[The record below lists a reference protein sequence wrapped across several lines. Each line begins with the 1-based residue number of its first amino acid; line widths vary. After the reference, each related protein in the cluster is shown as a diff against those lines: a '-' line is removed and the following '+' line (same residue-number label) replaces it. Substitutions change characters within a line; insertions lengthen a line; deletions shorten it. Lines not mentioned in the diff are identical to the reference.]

1 MLKGIRQHF
10 PQVSLS
16 YYDMNNWYCDKID
29 EGIQYEQNLTRQ
41 TPTFIDNEE
50 QFLEGKINIFKII
63 MITFDEANMRELE
76 EYLQSMDLPEITI

>member
-1 MLKGIRQHF
+1 MYKPLNIRRLNNCWEESVNTS

-29 EGIQYEQNLTRQ
+29 EGIQYEQSLTRQ

-50 QFLEGKINIFKII
+50 QF
-63 MITFDEANMRELE
+63 
-76 EYLQSMDLPEITI
+76 